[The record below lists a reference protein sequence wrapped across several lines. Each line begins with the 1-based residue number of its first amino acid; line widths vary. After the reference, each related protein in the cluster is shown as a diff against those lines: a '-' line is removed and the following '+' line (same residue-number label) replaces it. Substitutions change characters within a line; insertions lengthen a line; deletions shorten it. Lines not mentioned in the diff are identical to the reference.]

1 MRVKKSIGSSGTNKG
16 KTTELTEHKFEVD
29 LTRKCHIID
38 VVPIGA
44 VRMTKS
50 DRWKT
55 NPNHSDVKK
64 RQRPAVTRYFFF
76 KNKVVSECNK
86 VKYEIKNSI
95 DVVFFIPMPD
105 SWSSKKKEKMN
116 GMPHK
121 SRPDIDNIVKGFMD
135 ALKDQDGD
143 VWWIKAE
150 KRYAYKGSIL
160 IYE

>member
-1 MRVKKSIGSSGTNKG
+1 MNKNSIGKSATNKG
-16 KTTELTEHKFEVD
+16 SVTDLVENIFTID

-38 VVPIGA
+38 VIPIGA

-55 NPNHSDVKK
+55 NPNHLDPRK
-64 RQRPAVTRYFFF
+64 RQRPAVTRYFDF

-86 VKYEIKNSI
+86 VNFVLKNHLE
-95 DVVFFIPMPD
+95 VVFFLPMPD
-105 SWSSKKKEKMN
+105 SWSQKKKELHN
-116 GMPHK
+116 GKTHK
-121 SRPDIDNIVKGFMD
+121 SRPDIDNIVKGLMD
-135 ALKDQDGD
+135 SLKKEDGD
-143 VWWIKAE
+143 IWLVKAE